1 VRHSLAAPGPG
12 KYVGPVTSAVGDKQ
26 RDFLFVQ
33 STTEV
38 GGAESVLF
46 NLFEASPALRERS
59 VVASLSFGNGN
70 LPERLRQIGAE
81 VVELPRAR
89 LRQPMGVA
97 GTVMALRA
105 LVGSR
110 GIRAVIGNGAHPQ
123 IVGGVAARL
132 ARVRSAYL
140 VHMIHAHPWWKNDP
154 LDALAVKSPCD
165 LMLAVSKAALATL
178 EQVRPRVRKRLL
190 YNGTPI
196 REVSAAEAQRAR
208 RELGVGE
215 DEILFGVF
223 GRLQRWKGQD
233 VFVEAAA
240 EVARRHPRTRFVI
253 VGGSVFGLEPEF
265 LEGLK
270 RRVGELN
277 LTDRLLF
284 TGFRK
289 DVAALTAACDVVCH
303 TSRVPEP
310 FGLVVIEAMILGRPV
325 IATRGGGPSEIID
338 SDAVG
343 VLVQPDAA
351 AELAAAMTRLVDDPD
366 RRRSIGAS
374 AAARARQHFT
384 IDRMASELIAYL
396 DELVAGA

>member
-1 VRHSLAAPGPG
+1 
-12 KYVGPVTSAVGDKQ
+12 
-26 RDFLFVQ
+26 VQ

-46 NLFEASPALRERS
+46 NLFEASAALRERG

-70 LPERLRQIGAE
+70 LPDRLRQLGAE

-89 LRQPMGVA
+89 LRQPIGVA
-97 GTVMALRA
+97 RTVTALRA
-105 LVGSR
+105 LARAR
-110 GIRAVIGNGAHPQ
+110 GVRAVIGNGAHPQ
-123 IVGGVAARL
+123 IVGGIAARL
-132 ARVRSAYL
+132 AGARSAYL
-140 VHMIHAHPWWKNDP
+140 VHMIHGHPWWRNDP

-165 LMLAVSKAALATL
+165 LMLAVSKASLATL
-178 EQVRPRVRKRLL
+178 EQIRPKVTKRLL
-190 YNGTPI
+190 YNGTPT
-196 REVSAAEAQRAR
+196 REVSAEQARDAR
-208 RELGVGE
+208 RALGVGE
-215 DEILFGVF
+215 GEILFGVF

-240 EVARRHPRTRFVI
+240 EVARRRPQTRFVI

-270 RRVGELN
+270 RRVAELN
-277 LTDRLLF
+277 LTERLVF

-303 TSRVPEP
+303 TSRTPEP

-338 SDAVG
+338 SEAVG
-343 VLVQPDAA
+343 VLVQPDDPQA
-351 AELAAAMTRLVDDPD
+351 LAAAMTSLIDEPE
-366 RRRSIGAS
+366 RRRAIGAR
-374 AAARARQHFT
+374 AAARAREHFT
-384 IDRMASELIAYL
+384 IERMAT
-396 DELVAGA
+396 ELVAHLDALIANK

>member
-1 VRHSLAAPGPG
+1 LAAAGAE
-12 KYVGPVTSAVGDKQ
+12 KYVGALK
-26 RDFLFVQ
+26 DFVFVQ

-46 NLFEASPALRERS
+46 NLFEASASLRERS

-70 LPERLRQIGAE
+70 LPERLRHIGAE

-89 LRQPMGVA
+89 LRQPIGVA
-97 GTVMALRA
+97 GTVIALRTLA
-105 LVGSR
+105 RER
-110 GIRAVIGNGAHPQ
+110 GIRAIIGNGAHPQ

-132 ARVRSAYL
+132 AGIRSAYL
-140 VHMIHAHPWWKNDP
+140 VHMIHAHPWWKNDA
-154 LDALAVKSPCD
+154 LDAIAVKSPCD

-178 EQVRPRVRKRLL
+178 EQIRPKVTKRLL
-190 YNGTPI
+190 YNGTPM
-196 REVSAAEAQRAR
+196 REVSAEQAQRAR
-208 RELGVGE
+208 HELGVREG
-215 DEILFGVF
+215 EILFGVF

-240 EVARRHPRTRFVI
+240 EVARRRPETRFAI

-265 LEGLK
+265 LDGLN
-270 RRVGELN
+270 RRVAELN
-277 LTDRLLF
+277 LGERLVF

-310 FGLVVIEAMILGRPV
+310 FGLVVIEAMSLGRPV

-338 SDAVG
+338 SEAVG
-343 VLVQPDAA
+343 VLVQPDDPQA
-351 AELAAAMTRLVDDPD
+351 LATAMTSLVDNPD
-366 RRRSIGAS
+366 RRRAIGAS
-374 AAARARQHFT
+374 AKARAHRDFT
-384 IDRMASELIAYL
+384 IDRMASELLAHL
-396 DELVAGA
+396 DRLLLT